1 MPNKSFKMNFADAK
15 KRALKSRNFREWRRV
30 RLPKGVLAE
39 THKASDSLSRSLA
52 TEQHFTPAGLGK
64 IWGLSA
70 ETIRALFEN
79 EPGILIVSTTEPGKR
94 RYRTFRIPVSVAERV
109 HRRMSP

>member
-1 MPNKSFKMNFADAK
+1 MLMNFADAK
-15 KRALKSRNFREWRRV
+15 KRALKSRKFRAWPRV

-39 THKASDSLSRSLA
+39 AHKTGDSLSKSLA

-70 ETIRALFEN
+70 ETIRALFER
-79 EPGILIVSTTEPGKR
+79 EPGVLIISTPEPGKR
-94 RYRTFRIPVSVAERV
+94 RYRTFRIPQSVAERV
-109 HRRMSP
+109 HTRISS